1 MSVLKE
7 RCSGGCNV
15 FHVLATL
22 SKPQEP
28 QSSSSSSG
36 GSLSSSAHGEKRGV
50 AARTTPRGGMLR
62 EIMKQAMALAS
73 GSSYPHP
80 SMGKFTHAPL
90 IIKKR
95 LDKYYFVASRKWY
108 VASCPALFPTCIP
121 AFQCCLQCIIL
132 ELSRAHTPCACCIY
146 MYM

>member
-1 MSVLKE
+1 MASVLKE

-28 QSSSSSSG
+28 QSSSGSSS
-36 GSLSSSAHGEKRGV
+36 SSSNAQREKRGV
-50 AARTTPRGGMLR
+50 AARTTPRGGGGMLR

-80 SMGKFTHAPL
+80 SMGK
-90 IIKKR
+90 
-95 LDKYYFVASRKWY
+95 
-108 VASCPALFPTCIP
+108 
-121 AFQCCLQCIIL
+121 
-132 ELSRAHTPCACCIY
+132 LSRAPLMIKQRLSIVVCRWW
-146 MYM
+146 